1 MASRGAHFAATKA
14 CRAGGENDDPPAEE
28 KRAAWCHKKLGV
40 RRSVPAAGTRATA
53 TRPYE
58 GGRTIA
64 VLAMRLV
71 LEQGTVQMENPRR
84 ITRGIAARLRGPAER
99 EKDGERCLLGPRG
112 AEGRD
117 QEL

>member
-1 MASRGAHFAATKA
+1 MMIHRLRKSVPPGATKNSA
-14 CRAGGENDDPPAEE
+14 
-28 KRAAWCHKKLGV
+28 LGDA
-40 RRSVPAAGTRATA
+40 VPAAGTRATA